1 MTVVSTDENGDK
13 LMRPKLNPNYNE
25 SLSYVE
31 KEKRD
36 EWNVVGLLGQI
47 PVTKGQPTGSQWI
60 KMKDISD
67 TVELWFV
74 K

>member
-1 MTVVSTDENGDK
+1 
-13 LMRPKLNPNYNE
+13 MRKRLNPNFSE
-25 SLSYVE
+25 SLNYVSRE
-31 KEKRD
+31 DRD
-36 EWNVVGLLGQI
+36 EWNIVGLMGQI
-47 PVTKGQPTGSQWI
+47 EMTKGQPTGSQWI